1 MSAVHK
7 TAIELVQAAADDLE
21 AALRLDASR
30 FGEQR
35 ALLTRRGVGRLA
47 AALLLGLGVATPDE
61 IEWLQDLLHEH
72 PARFYEGIVRP
83 RLSARIFSLMTAMIT
98 RASEEFW
105 VEMRISTEQLCSLIR
120 GVLGEAFKAKQVSE
134 DFALFMVDASDIV
147 TLLDSFLIGIRG
159 AAAVEKTH
167 RFILELARTCILAD
181 MLVNVTAAYQALGG
195 GSFNL
200 IREPSSI
207 EEAEDVL
214 KAITG
219 HSILA
224 CALDVLNG
232 CRGGCRCRRASTT
245 CTEFCKI
252 YVCTD
257 TSTQKDTGMAQGG
270 GGQRQGG

>member
-1 MSAVHK
+1 MDKVHA
-7 TAIELVQAAADDLE
+7 TAIDLVRAAAGDLE
-21 AALRLDASR
+21 AALSLDASR

-47 AALLLGLGVATPDE
+47 AALMLGLGVATPDE

-72 PARFYEGIVRP
+72 PARFYEGVVRP
-83 RLSARIFSLMTAMIT
+83 RLSARIFSLMTSMIL

-105 VEMRISTEQLCSLIR
+105 VEMGITAEKLYALVR
-120 GVLGEAFKAKQVSE
+120 GVLGEAFKAKRVSE
-134 DFALFMVDASDIV
+134 DFAVFMVDASDIV
-147 TLLDSFLIGIRG
+147 MLLDSFLVGIRG

-167 RFILELARTCILAD
+167 RIIRELARTCMLAD
-181 MLVNVTAAYQALGG
+181 MLVSVTAAYQALGG
-195 GSFNL
+195 GSFNI
-200 IREPSSI
+200 IREPSGI

-214 KAITG
+214 RTITG
-219 HSILA
+219 RGILA

-232 CRGGCRCRRASTT
+232 CRMGCRCRTAFTA

-257 TSTQKDTGMAQGG
+257 GASPQPQGG
-270 GGQRQGG
+270 GEQRRA